1 MRDYGSIQKLA
12 RNWRV
17 IEDVFHAIHASPHF
31 VQPFGLRTFVRHC
44 QPIPLVGRYNQGM
57 ELLR

>member
-31 VQPFGLRTFVRHC
+31 V
-44 QPIPLVGRYNQGM
+44 
-57 ELLR
+57 